1 MDPAIID
8 WTLKCLQRCPKAM
21 CWLKKRTRAGRKD
34 GCTERCES
42 NSCDGPMHLHIAVSP
57 GPFLSAP
64 PWGSRTTILHWTGI
78 YPGTVWD
85 SLPHPTLVLA
95 IAHLA
100 WLLHVCSPTSS
111 WFPCPSPSP
120 FSILLI
126 TFLCSHIIPAG
137 LEAIYPL
144 CILWEIIF
152 YCLTWLFNT
161 IDISVL
167 VPQNI
172 KLSDFVPYK
181 VLSSSIVIA
190 S

>member
-1 MDPAIID
+1 MPRGNVLVGKKDRSWKKGWLCWEEMWVKLMWWANESAHCCVTWAFPFCPSVRLQDHHMTLTWDLPRYCMRQPPASH
-8 WTLKCLQRCPKAM
+8 TCP
-21 CWLKKRTRAGRKD
+21 
-34 GCTERCES
+34 
-42 NSCDGPMHLHIAVSP
+42 SCC
-57 GPFLSAP
+57 P
-64 PWGSRTTILHWTGI
+64 PIM
-78 YPGTVWD
+78 
-85 SLPHPTLVLA
+85 
-95 IAHLA
+95 LA
-100 WLLHVCSPTSS
+100 WLLHVYLPTSS
-111 WFPCPSPSP
+111 WLPCPSPSP

-137 LEAIYPL
+137 LEAIYPI

-161 IDISVL
+161 IDISLL